1 MNVSR
6 ERKEMAAAGSQQAV
20 GGWGG
25 ESGRQMEKR
34 GRPSIPDNFSGA
46 SEDRP
51 DLRALRL
58 GYYHPFR
65 FIHLRST
72 SRTS

>member
-20 GGWGG
+20 WGWVESRGG
-25 ESGRQMEKR
+25 
-34 GRPSIPDNFSGA
+34 IPDNFSGA

-58 GYYHPFR
+58 GYYHPHR
-65 FIHLRST
+65 FTHLHST

>member
-6 ERKEMAAAGSQQAV
+6 ERKRWQPPDQPGSR
-20 GGWGG
+20 GWGG
-25 ESGRQMEKR
+25 ESGRQMEKEEDSL
-34 GRPSIPDNFSGA
+34 GIPDNFSGA

-58 GYYHPFR
+58 GYHPKFR
-65 FIHLRST
+65 FSHLCST
-72 SRTS
+72 SSG